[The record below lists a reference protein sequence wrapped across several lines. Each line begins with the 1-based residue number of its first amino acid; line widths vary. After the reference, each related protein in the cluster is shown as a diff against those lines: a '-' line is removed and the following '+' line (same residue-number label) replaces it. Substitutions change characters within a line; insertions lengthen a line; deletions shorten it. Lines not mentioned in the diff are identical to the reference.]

1 VKQVVAID
9 GPSGAGKSTVAREL
23 ARRLGYIHLDTG
35 AMYRAVA
42 LAATRARIALN
53 DNKALDKLCQEIDID
68 LVNTSQG
75 LIVTLQGEDVTLL
88 IRTPEMSSNSS
99 AVSSVSEVRQHM
111 VRLQRKIGIGG
122 GIVAEGR
129 DMGTVV
135 FPKTLAKFYLDAT
148 IEERARRR
156 WLELKERGIEEPQ
169 ENVLNDIRTRDHNDS
184 TRDDSP
190 LHRAD
195 DALVIDTTSK
205 TPEEVVE
212 EIFLSVKEL
221 EAGSG

>member
-1 VKQVVAID
+1 MKQIVAID

-42 LAATRARIALN
+42 LAAGRARIALN
-53 DNKALDKLCQEIDID
+53 DINALDELCREIDIG
-68 LVNTSQG
+68 LVNTPQG
-75 LIVTLQGEDVTLL
+75 LKVTLQGEDVTLL
-88 IRTPEMSSNSS
+88 IRTPEMSSASS
-99 AVSSVSEVRQHM
+99 AVSSVSEVRRHM
-111 VRLQRKIGIGG
+111 VRLQRRIGSGG
-122 GIVAEGR
+122 GVVAEGR
-129 DMGTVV
+129 DVGTVV
-135 FPKTLAKFYLDAT
+135 FPNSAAKFYLDASVK
-148 IEERARRR
+148 ERAKRR

-169 ENVLNDIRTRDHNDS
+169 ENVLNDISARDHNDS

-221 EAGSG
+221 EAGCG

>member
-1 VKQVVAID
+1 MKQVVAID

-53 DNKALDKLCQEIDID
+53 DNKALDKLCREIDID
-68 LVNTSQG
+68 IVNTSQG
-75 LIVTLQGEDVTLL
+75 LKVTLQGEDVTLL
-88 IRTPEMSSNSS
+88 IRTPEMSSTSS
-99 AVSSVSEVRQHM
+99 AVSSVSEVRRHM
-111 VRLQRKIGIGG
+111 VRLQRKIGNGG
-122 GIVAEGR
+122 GVVAEGR

-135 FPKTLAKFYLDAT
+135 FPNTIAKFYLDAT

-156 WLELKERGIEEPQ
+156 WLELKERGIEESR

-184 TRDDSP
+184 TREDSP

-212 EIFLSVKEL
+212 EVFLSVKEL
-221 EAGSG
+221 EAVSG

>member
-1 VKQVVAID
+1 MKQIVAID

-42 LAATRARIALN
+42 LAAGRARIALN
-53 DNKALDKLCQEIDID
+53 DINALDELCREIDIG
-68 LVNTSQG
+68 LVNTPQG
-75 LIVTLQGEDVTLL
+75 LKVTLQGEDVTLL
-88 IRTPEMSSNSS
+88 IRTPEMSSASS
-99 AVSSVSEVRQHM
+99 AVSSVSEVRRHM
-111 VRLQRKIGIGG
+111 VRLQRKIGSGG
-122 GIVAEGR
+122 GVVAEGR
-129 DMGTVV
+129 DVGTVV
-135 FPKTLAKFYLDAT
+135 FPDAAAKFYLDASVK
-148 IEERARRR
+148 ERAKRR

-169 ENVLNDIRTRDHNDS
+169 ENVLNDISARDHNDS

-221 EAGSG
+221 EAGCG

>member
-111 VRLQRKIGIGG
+111 VRLQRKIGISG

>member
-1 VKQVVAID
+1 VKQIVAID

-42 LAATRARIALN
+42 LAAGRARIALN
-53 DNKALDKLCQEIDID
+53 DINALDELCREIDIG
-68 LVNTSQG
+68 LVNTPQG
-75 LIVTLQGEDVTLL
+75 LKVTLQGEDVTLL
-88 IRTPEMSSNSS
+88 IRTPEMSSASS
-99 AVSSVSEVRQHM
+99 AVSSVSEVRRHM
-111 VRLQRKIGIGG
+111 VRLQRKIGSGG
-122 GIVAEGR
+122 GVVAEGR
-129 DMGTVV
+129 DVGTVV
-135 FPKTLAKFYLDAT
+135 FPDAAAKFYLDASVK
-148 IEERARRR
+148 ERAKRR

-169 ENVLNDIRTRDHNDS
+169 ENVLNDISARDHNDS

-221 EAGSG
+221 EAGCG